1 VCQDQFRTSDQT
13 FLRIACFM
21 ILSQTYA
28 QEEIH
33 SRWESVYRGHPTL
46 NRFNDRVIDKVLK
59 HLNPPRNALFL
70 DAGCGIGDHSLRIAR
85 QGYRCVGID
94 LSETVLRT
102 ARREAALSGLTSRT
116 SFVCQALE
124 ELAFRDDTFDA
135 VHCRGVLMHVPQW
148 EKALANLCRV
158 LKPGGR
164 IVILEGNHRSLEMA
178 IVLLVRRIQA
188 RNSKMLK
195 TAAGFEFWSEK
206 NGRPFVVRI
215 ANIQRLTSELGAN
228 RTRVLKIFAHEF
240 WDVNRFPAG
249 AVRNAVMRCNCVH
262 FLFGLPR
269 FGCIGHAIIAE
280 KQAASKSL

>member
-1 VCQDQFRTSDQT
+1 
-13 FLRIACFM
+13 M
-21 ILSQTYA
+21 ILSETYA

-33 SRWESVYRGHPTL
+33 SRWESVYRGHPIL
-46 NRFNDRVIDKVLK
+46 NRFNDKVMDKILK
-59 HLNPPRNALFL
+59 QLNPPRNALFL
-70 DAGCGIGDHSLRIAR
+70 DAGCGIGDHSQRIAR
-85 QGYRCVGID
+85 HGYRCVGID

-102 ARREAALSGLTSRT
+102 ARREAALSGLASRT

-148 EKALANLCRV
+148 EKALASLCRV

-164 IVILEGNHRSLEMA
+164 IAILEGNHRSLEMA
-178 IVLLVRRIQA
+178 MVLLVRRIQA

-195 TAAGFEFWSEK
+195 TAAGFEFWSEE

-215 ANIQRLTSELGAN
+215 ANIQRLTNELEAN

-249 AVRNAVMRCNCVH
+249 AVRNAVMWCNCVY

-269 FGCIGHAIIAE
+269 FGCIGNAIIAE
-280 KQAASKSL
+280 KQAALKCL